1 MPRFSTLRG
10 TALVLVGLLSVPV
23 TMVVSTTGAMAAPAP
38 CKVVEQGKAGSRSNL
53 GAALA
58 SAGRKATLIVTGTCS
73 GSFTVTRTVTL
84 KKGATAGVIRGSG
97 GRALRVTGGT
107 LTVIGLRLT
116 GSTASDC
123 PGYTGFLCGAVLL
136 NESRTI
142 LDRVVVS
149 GSVLDGGATSEV
161 WASALYNRAG
171 ATMTIRRSTITDND
185 AVSNGV
191 GLEADAVIGN
201 DGTMSI
207 IGSKVTSNQS
217 SGDIASGGALY
228 AYDEDSKTTIVDSVF
243 ADNIADGGSYGYGG
257 AVVAYDGTLA
267 IRRSLFSDNQVIG
280 VVAEGGALWVGNDTR
295 IEDSTFTGNDAVT
308 GGAIHVFASSA
319 TASVRG
325 TTIARNSAT
334 SGGGIVETYGSVEI
348 GSSIIAL
355 NTAGPI
361 GSDCHG
367 SFSSAGSNLIGSGDG
382 CDGFTQAVAH
392 DKVGSNE
399 ARINPKLGRLAN
411 NGGPTKTLALLKGS
425 PAINAARAAPCD
437 TARDQ
442 RGVKRPQGGKCD
454 IGAFEKS

>member
-1 MPRFSTLRG
+1 MPRPSTLRV
-10 TALVLVGLLSVPV
+10 TALALVGLLSVPV
-23 TMVVSTTGAMAAPAP
+23 TMVVSTTGAAAAPAP
-38 CKVVEQGKAGSRSNL
+38 CKVVEQGKAGIRSNL

-73 GSFTVTRTVTL
+73 GTFTVTRTVTL

-185 AVSNGV
+185 AVTNGV
-191 GLEADAVIGN
+191 DLEADAVIGN

-207 IGSKVTSNQS
+207 IESRVTSNQS

-228 AYDEDSKTTIVDSVF
+228 AYRDSKTTIVDSVF

-257 AVVAYDGTLA
+257 AIVAYDGTLT
-267 IRRSLFSDNQVIG
+267 IRRSLFVDNRVIG
-280 VVAEGGALWVGNDTR
+280 VVAEGGALWLANDTR

-308 GGAIHVFASSA
+308 GGAIHVSSSSA

-334 SGGGIVETYGSVEI
+334 SGGGITQTRGSVEI

-361 GSDCHG
+361 GSDCSG
-367 SFSSAGSNLIGSGDG
+367 TITTAGYNLIGNGEG
-382 CDGFTQAVAH
+382 CDGITQGVAH
-392 DKVGSNE
+392 DKVGTNA
-399 ARINPKLGRLAN
+399 ARINPRLGTLAA

-425 PAINAARAAPCD
+425 PAINAAGPAACD